1 MVFNGIL
8 MVFNGILMVVNG
20 MLMGY
25 IVTWDFI

>member
-8 MVFNGILMVVNG
+8 MVFDGILMVVNG